1 MEYFFYYYVKSVV
14 GCQLVMWLY
23 LGVDVWFQY
32 NSPTEATMEL
42 EYALDLVTIY
52 FMFNFLQLIIDRFI
66 DMQNIWM

>member
-1 MEYFFYYYVKSVV
+1 MECLFYYYVKSVV
-14 GCQLVMWLY
+14 GGQLVMWLS

-52 FMFNFLQLIIDRFI
+52 FMFNFLQLIIDIFI
-66 DMQNIWM
+66 DM

>member
-1 MEYFFYYYVKSVV
+1 
-14 GCQLVMWLY
+14 MWLSS
-23 LGVDVWFQY
+23 GVDVWFQY